1 MVGPARQPFGA
12 VGSLERL
19 RTHQAGPIARWA
31 PSAIRA
37 CHGSSGEIQQ
47 DPSDPP
53 GKEAAV
59 AASATKA
66 DDGLRTVTRTRS
78 FGNTQ
83 GRPCQIEP
91 TRTLFVPSGTEAAR
105 RVSANRAATEGPS
118 GPSGPSQCLRAAAG
132 ARSLRRSASEASSR
146 LRAKGAVPDRPRPDR
161 NCTGDLRTTH
171 PGRRLRALVRS
182 VSSRTQAASRGGQG
196 RLRSSDK
203 SRAGTAV
210 SSDIAAT
217 AANGIG
223 PSLRARSATAALRR

>member
-12 VGSLERL
+12 VGSLARL
-19 RTHQAGPIARWA
+19 RTQQAGPIARWA

-37 CHGSSGEIQQ
+37 RHGSSGEIQQ

-53 GKEAAV
+53 GKEAAA

-105 RVSANRAATEGPS
+105 RASANRAATEGPS
-118 GPSGPSQCLRAAAG
+118 GPPGPSQCLRAAAWARSYAEVYQRGILAPSGKRSGTGSASAGPELHGRSSDHPSRQASSG
-132 ARSLRRSASEASSR
+132 ARQVCL
-146 LRAKGAVPDRPRPDR
+146 V
-161 NCTGDLRTTH
+161 TH
-171 PGRRLRALVRS
+171 PGCFSGWPGSAAVLGPKPSGNRS
-182 VSSRTQAASRGGQG
+182 VFGRSGNGGKWY
-196 RLRSSDK
+196 R
-203 SRAGTAV
+203 
-210 SSDIAAT
+210 I
-217 AANGIG
+217 
-223 PSLRARSATAALRR
+223 